1 MVGCLLRH
9 VLVPVAT
16 ALLAGLKHPNGRPE
30 DMGGMDLKQVFIDP
44 TEAGNKGEA
53 LLEDRSDQVLAGRN
67 LNRMDEGYVGNNNN
81 NARNNNW
88 MGLGNDMLHILKRSD
103 AEERQM
109 NGRIRILK
117 KRDNYSMDGK
127 IRILKKRDD
136 NMDGKIR
143 ILKKENNDNMDGQ
156 IRILKKRDFN
166 MNGKIRILKKRDFNM
181 DGKIRILKKR
191 DDFNMDGKIRIL
203 KKQDNYNM
211 DDKIRTLQGVQN
223 EMSNLQARLLEDQNT
238 VGRGLI
244 SILNNFRPT

>member
-1 MVGCLLRH
+1 MVGSLLRH

-16 ALLAGLKHPNGRPE
+16 VLLAGLKHPNGRPE
-30 DMGGMDLKQVFIDP
+30 DMGGVDLKQVFIDP

-67 LNRMDEGYVGNNNN
+67 LNRIDEGYVGNNNN
-81 NARNNNW
+81 IGNNNNNVRNNNW

-117 KRDNYSMDGK
+117 KRDNYNMDGK
-127 IRILKKRDD
+127 IRILKKRVDK
-136 NMDGKIR
+136 MDGKIR

-181 DGKIRILKKR
+181 DGKIRILKK
-191 DDFNMDGKIRIL
+191 
-203 KKQDNYNM
+203 QDNYNM
-211 DDKIRTLQGVQN
+211 EDKIRTLQGVQN
-223 EMSNLQARLLEDQNT
+223 EMSSLQARLLEDQYT

>member
-1 MVGCLLRH
+1 MVSSLLRH

-30 DMGGMDLKQVFIDP
+30 DMGGINLKEVFIDP

-67 LNRMDEGYVGNNNN
+67 LNIGNNNN

-117 KRDNYSMDGK
+117 KRDNYNMDGK

-136 NMDGKIR
+136 NMDGMDGKIR

-181 DGKIRILKKR
+181 DGKIGILKKQ

-211 DDKIRTLQGVQN
+211 DDKIRTLKGVQN

-244 SILNNFRPT
+244 SILNNFRPTRK